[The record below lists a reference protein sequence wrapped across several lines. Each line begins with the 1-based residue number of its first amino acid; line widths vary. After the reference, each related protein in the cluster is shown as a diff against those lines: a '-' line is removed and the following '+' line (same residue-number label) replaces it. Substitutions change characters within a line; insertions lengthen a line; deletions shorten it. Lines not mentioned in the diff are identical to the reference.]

1 MRSQEEIQKEIEELE
16 EEQSELEFGSV
27 GYDFINADLI
37 GLYGE
42 LSKSQAHWDR
52 LKLTGMLGVK
62 TEC

>member
-1 MRSQEEIQKEIEELE
+1 MIRSEEEIQKEIDELE

-42 LSKSQAHWDR
+42 LRKSQSHWDR
-52 LKLTGMLGVK
+52 LRLIGMMGVN
-62 TEC
+62 